1 MSSPGGHRSPHHNKA
16 SPQHLRSPLS
26 SISSGSNTTTPTHS
40 AQPHNSGFTETHSP
54 RGVRRSSATGITH
67 QRPPIPPTIGAR
79 SHSLDGLLETG
90 AITNS
95 AGKTLVGVSSEK
107 TTSTLQP
114 PPPTIPECSVDSLA
128 INSGGSHGTPTA
140 TAHRR
145 SRSMDDLL
153 DERDECKTDD
163 DDDRSK
169 SLENLVN
176 DSSHLDG
183 NEIGAVT
190 KSDNH
195 HRSSTDIG
203 LSSTSIRDATDNI
216 GSDLSLSMSDR
227 NPTPS
232 ELPCGSET
240 IIVEHTMPV
249 DSGGGD
255 GSASLTQSFD
265 DGGGDMGGG
274 GDDDTASANSTYSRQ
289 SSITSRDS
297 ETKKRNFLNRYVK
310 KVKSFIKK

>member
-16 SPQHLRSPLS
+16 SARSPLS
-26 SISSGSNTTTPTHS
+26 TINSNTTTTTTTS
-40 AQPHNSGFTETHSP
+40 TDCAQPRNSGFTENHSP

-67 QRPPIPPTIGAR
+67 QRPPIPPVIGTR
-79 SHSLDGLLETG
+79 SHSLDGLLETA

-107 TTSTLQP
+107 TSTTTTLQP
-114 PPPTIPECSVDSLA
+114 PTILECSVDSLTT
-128 INSGGSHGTPTA
+128 NSSQATPPA
-140 TAHRR
+140 TTHRR

-176 DSSHLDG
+176 DAMDA
-183 NEIGAVT
+183 NEIGATT
-190 KSDNH
+190 KSDN

-240 IIVEHTMPV
+240 IIVEHTMPTANNV
-249 DSGGGD
+249 DD
-255 GSASLTQSFD
+255 DDSASVTQSFD
-265 DGGGDMGGG
+265 DGVGDMSGSGGGGG
-274 GDDDTASANSTYSRQ
+274 GDDDTASAKSTYSRQ